1 MYLSQLQ
8 KAPSHWFYDVICII
22 VFLSNTFYLSTFK
35 FFDPSINYL
44 DILICSG
51 PVNIS
56 CLPRRL
62 QDILA
67 RRLPQDLFKSMS
79 GKLVLKMSWK
89 TKKCHTKEIFKMS
102 SVRPQHVFTKRNVA
116 WVLIDLS
123 LSKLSTLCAEQ
134 NSKSL
139 LCNQNL
145 LIYCKIHYILLLIYS
160 LFTVRIA

>member
-1 MYLSQLQ
+1 M
-8 KAPSHWFYDVICII
+8 ICII
-22 VFLSNTFYLSTFK
+22 VFLSNIFYLSTFN
-35 FFDPSINYL
+35 FFDTSINYL
-44 DILICSG
+44 CILFCSV

-102 SVRPQHVFTKRNVA
+102 SVLPQHVFTKRNVA

-123 LSKLSTLCAEQ
+123 LSKLSTFCVQ
-134 NSKSL
+134 NRI
-139 LCNQNL
+139 QNHCSVTR
-145 LIYCKIHYILLLIYS
+145 IY
-160 LFTVRIA
+160 

>member
-1 MYLSQLQ
+1 MISN
-8 KAPSHWFYDVICII
+8 FRFRVFVIAFNTKVNICTWVNIKRLHLTGSMI
-22 VFLSNTFYLSTFK
+22 WYVLLYFSAIYSIYQHSN
-35 FFDPSINYL
+35 FDTSINYL
-44 DILICSG
+44 CILFCSV

-67 RRLPQDLFKSMS
+67 RRLPQDLFKNMS

-89 TKKCHTKEIFKMS
+89 TKKCHTKEVFKMS

-123 LSKLSTLCAEQ
+123 LSKFSTLCAE
-134 NSKSL
+134 
-139 LCNQNL
+139 
-145 LIYCKIHYILLLIYS
+145 
-160 LFTVRIA
+160 